1 MRFPAGRLVLVL
13 LVLGVVLS
21 RLGTFEGWQTPSVA
35 NPAQLSRPEGD
46 MGYLIL
52 LGVLLVIALILVF
65 SGIFTVEQQTAAVIE
80 RFGKFL
86 RIADAGLNLKI
97 PIFDQIRER
106 ISLRVQQLNVS
117 VESKSKD
124 NVFVSL
130 AIAVQ
135 YQVKAGAVQDAVYTL
150 TDHAQQ
156 IEAYVFDVVRAQVPN
171 MILEA
176 VFENK
181 DSIATAVDEA
191 LTEKMDMYGYRIVNV
206 LVNDINPDELVKVAM
221 NEVQAASRQ
230 REAAEQRAE
239 GARITLVKQAEA
251 EAESKQLQGQGLAN
265 QRKAIAQGLRESVE
279 LLRGGGTQ
287 IDERLVME
295 QLLLVQWMD
304 TQKEIAANNRATV
317 IFLPNNP
324 SAVADV
330 ADQIRTSMLSVMAAD
345 VSPPA

>member
-1 MRFPAGRLVLVL
+1 MAFLVLFVIL
-13 LVLGVVLS
+13 ALVALVV
-21 RLGTFEGWQTPSVA
+21 VA
-35 NPAQLSRPEGD
+35 TGL
-46 MGYLIL
+46 
-52 LGVLLVIALILVF
+52 
-65 SGIFTVEQQTAAVIE
+65 FTVEQQTAAVIE

-86 RIADAGLNLKI
+86 RIADARLNLKI
-97 PIFDQIRER
+97 PIIDAIRDR
-106 ISLRVQQLNVS
+106 VSLRVQQLNVS

-135 YQVKAGAVQDAVYTL
+135 YQVKPGAVQDAVYTL

-156 IEAYVFDVVRAQVPN
+156 IEAYVFDVVHAQVPN

-279 LLRGGGTQ
+279 LLRGGGAQ

-295 QLLLVQWMD
+295 QLLLV
-304 TQKEIAANNRATV
+304 
-317 IFLPNNP
+317 
-324 SAVADV
+324 
-330 ADQIRTSMLSVMAAD
+330 
-345 VSPPA
+345 